1 MSAEH
6 QYIRK
11 PWLARIY
18 IRFRNI
24 QFVARMENLKN
35 FVLTFFVFF
44 LSLVLDVHG
53 QLNPAPQLPLC
64 VSQLALVN
72 YACGSLL
79 PAPPATATAVFP
91 ADDDNSHGHRH
102 GHSHGGA
109 RENNCCRWLND
120 LDEECVCE
128 LLVRFPPFL
137 SKPRHEYTIKI
148 DDSCSV
154 SYTCGF

>member
-1 MSAEH
+1 MAAEH

-24 QFVARMENLKN
+24 QFVARMENLK
-35 FVLTFFVFF
+35 
-44 LSLVLDVHG
+44 
-53 QLNPAPQLPLC
+53 
-64 VSQLALVN
+64 LALVN

-79 PAPPATATAVFP
+79 PAPPATASLPATAVFP
-91 ADDDNSHGHRH
+91 ADDDNSHGHGHRH

-109 RENNCCRWLND
+109 QENNCCRWLND
-120 LDEECVCE
+120 LDEECACE
-128 LLVRFPPFL
+128 LLVRLPPFL

-154 SYTCGF
+154 SYACGF